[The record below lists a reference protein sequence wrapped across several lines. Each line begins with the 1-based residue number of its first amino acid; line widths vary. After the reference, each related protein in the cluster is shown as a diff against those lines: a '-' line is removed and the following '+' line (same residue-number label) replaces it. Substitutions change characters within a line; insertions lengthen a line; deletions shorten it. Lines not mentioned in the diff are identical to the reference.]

1 MRDNWYENIR
11 HLFGHSHENQVMFM
25 KRFAQAL
32 VLQKATQMVEVKS
45 AYVPSGPSGQHS
57 FQFL

>member
-1 MRDNWYENIR
+1 MSPVRSFEWKSSDFY
-11 HLFGHSHENQVMFM
+11 V

-32 VLQKATQMVEVKS
+32 VLQTATQAVQVKS
-45 AYVPSGPSGQHS
+45 AYVPGGLSGQHS